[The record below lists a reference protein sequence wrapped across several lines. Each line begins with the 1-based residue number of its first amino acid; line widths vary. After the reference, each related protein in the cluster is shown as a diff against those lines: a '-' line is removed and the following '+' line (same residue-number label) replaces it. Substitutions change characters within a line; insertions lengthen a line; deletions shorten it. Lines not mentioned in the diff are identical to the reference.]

1 MSTQVS
7 QIAEAVKEQ
16 TLFKRNDIVQS
27 GIVHRDTVHPDT
39 IHPDAE
45 EHQVNSIFDNYFG
58 EVIKQEKLDEEA
70 F

>member
-39 IHPDAE
+39 E